1 MPPDGSGLRRVGPT
15 VNEASAPDAE
25 PARVPRRK
33 ARRRELP
40 HGLPRWRRLRNTRDF
55 ARVERQG
62 ARAGND
68 LVAVTVRPGPG
79 RLGFVV
85 SKKVDKRAVGRNL
98 VKRRLRA
105 IMQTHKGLFLRQ
117 GAPSLDVVVTARPD
131 ALGASFATLQ
141 EATLQALGGAIAK
154 ADAAPRRPKR

>member
-1 MPPDGSGLRRVGPT
+1 MSDESTPASDPT
-15 VNEASAPDAE
+15 WAP
-25 PARVPRRK
+25 RKK

-40 HGLPRWRRLRNTRDF
+40 HGLPPWRRLRNTRDF

-62 ARAGND
+62 VRSGND
-68 LVAVTVRPGPG
+68 LIAVTVRPGPG

-105 IMQTHKGLFLRQ
+105 ILATHKPMFMRQ
-117 GAPSLDVVVTARPD
+117 RAPTLDVIVTARPESLRAD
-131 ALGASFATLQ
+131 FL
-141 EATLQALGGAIAK
+141 TLQAATLSALRAAVDK
-154 ADAAPRRPKR
+154 ADASPRRPKR